1 MMGERHMLDNR
12 QTESHAIDL
21 APTLIGATV
30 ESLENMGLLV
40 FRNALSLVKHTN
52 QHIIAKFAK
61 SDRNADVPTPRR
73 ILDRILQQFGQ
84 CGSDLRDIT
93 VNRQRTIA
101 LDL

>member
-12 QTESHAIDL
+12 QTEPHAIDL

-40 FRNALSLVKHTN
+40 FRNALALHTN

-73 ILDRILQQFGQ
+73 ILDRVLQQFGQ